1 MRQRYAMAYTL
12 PHSLCVRHRW
22 NEALCE
28 VKILTNIFRQTDIEY
43 LLRHSL
49 PPVFY
54 FLDFDGSHIMRH
66 VFHLKNVESVL
77 FTNRT
82 HSFRRLT
89 VQCAV
94 PGEAVSRSD
103 RASFACP

>member
-28 VKILTNIFRQTDIEY
+28 VKNIDKYFRQTDIEY

-49 PPVFY
+49 PLVFH
-54 FLDFDGSHIMRH
+54 FLGFDGSHIMRH
-66 VFHLKNVESVL
+66 FFHLKNAVSVL
-77 FTNRT
+77 FKNRT